1 MTDESYVYSQDIKE
15 RKSMRTGAFHKR
27 CGSKSK
33 KCTMPS
39 DYLSRKEKRKMNGN
53 VVSINLGKPITNFG
67 EFKTYS
73 ISMQQLYL
81 QNLVDKYGAR
91 KTDIIEMLGT
101 TYTTFQKYI
110 DSQKLDVK
118 FANSKKHLPDDRFVN
133 FIHQSDEKTLEAQKK
148 REDEI
153 LKERFGIDIS
163 SEGKKVKDNPSDQS
177 TKQDFELK
185 DDHVNPYTSKAD
197 EFPIHLDKEH
207 PACQV
212 GEAHALYLKAF
223 YVKLIAVGFSDD
235 FAKSLTLERCKTD
248 INV

>member
-91 KTDIIEMLGT
+91 KTDVIEMLGT

-110 DSQKLDVK
+110 DGQKLDVK
-118 FANSKKHLPDDRFVN
+118 FASTKKHAPDDRFVS
-133 FIHQSDEKTLEAQKK
+133 FINQTDEKILEAQKK

-163 SEGKKVKDNPSDQS
+163 STTSKTNLKAQSPVKFEADDQ
-177 TKQDFELK
+177 
-185 DDHVNPYTSKAD
+185 VNPYTSKAND
-197 EFPIHLDKEH
+197 FPIK
-207 PACQV
+207 PNKQSACEI

-223 YVKLIAVGFSDD
+223 YDKLTSVGFSDD
-235 FAKSLTLERCKTD
+235 FAKSLVLERCKSD

>member
-15 RKSMRTGAFHKR
+15 RKSMRTGAFHKK

-39 DYLSRKEKRKMNGN
+39 DYLSRKEKRKMNGT

-101 TYTTFQKYI
+101 SYSTFQKHI
-110 DSQKLDVK
+110 DVKKLDIK
-118 FANSKKHLPDDRFVN
+118 FANTKKHAPDDRFVN
-133 FIHQSDEKTLEAQKK
+133 FIHQSNEEILEAQKK

-153 LKERFGIDIS
+153 LKDRFGIDIS
-163 SEGKKVKDNPSDQS
+163 SESKKEKEHDSDQL
-177 TKQDFELK
+177 TK
-185 DDHVNPYTSKAD
+185 KAD
-197 EFPIHLDKEH
+197 EH

-212 GEAHALYLKAF
+212 GEAHALYLKTF
-223 YVKLIAVGFSDD
+223 YDKLIAVGFSDD

-248 INV
+248 IYVSGKNTEE